1 MQRFLDMYSEIS
13 GELPDPTQGQVME
26 RCQVRAEYNGHTY
39 LPLNV
44 VCCYC
49 IPLQHVAYVVHLS
62 STASPAPAVIA
73 VTAKIQIGPMT
84 MIGKGV
90 GEEVVWR
97 RFYTALRDGRQHGS
111 LTNGSMF

>member
-1 MQRFLDMYSEIS
+1 MCLI
-13 GELPDPTQGQVME
+13 
-26 RCQVRAEYNGHTY
+26 Y
-39 LPLNV
+39 LKPSPACSRSILNKI

-49 IPLQHVAYVVHLS
+49 IPLQHVAYVVLLS

-84 MIGKGV
+84 MIGQGV

-97 RFYTALRDGRQHGS
+97 RLYHQ
-111 LTNGSMF
+111 